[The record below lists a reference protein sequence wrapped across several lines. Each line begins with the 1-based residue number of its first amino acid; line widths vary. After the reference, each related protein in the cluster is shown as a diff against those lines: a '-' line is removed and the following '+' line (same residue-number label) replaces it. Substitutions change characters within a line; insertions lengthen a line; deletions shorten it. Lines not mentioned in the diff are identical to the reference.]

1 MVPGTPPPPDTVFSS
16 LGAVDL
22 HSPTVPASGMFQG
35 LRDMREAL
43 MLAWGWWGWR
53 GPPREVAC
61 VAGPQCVVQDR
72 RGPFRGPWPPVVG
85 AQGWTSLLH
94 LAAALGVS
102 FSRCSAL

>member
-43 MLAWGWWGWR
+43 MLAWGWWGGR
-53 GPPREVAC
+53 GHLGKWHAWLDPSVWCRIEGAHSGVP
-61 VAGPQCVVQDR
+61 GPQ
-72 RGPFRGPWPPVVG
+72 
-85 AQGWTSLLH
+85 
-94 LAAALGVS
+94 
-102 FSRCSAL
+102 